1 MVLLYKNKLL
11 EKIPK
16 SSKLAILLIFLLI
29 LWIILIKDS
38 IWIAPLMIYSILE
51 CFINSD
57 ELSDK
62 MITAKGKDI
71 YFFGFSYNILIPII
85 TVFAVCTGLVNIKD
99 NNLNNYILV
108 LYVIIYI
115 YEFILF
121 TLCLNPRKMIN
132 FIRNKGYRISKIED
146 YKKLLNLLII
156 IGCVPPIILILIV

>member
-1 MVLLYKNKLL
+1 MYKNKLL
-11 EKIPK
+11 EKIPE

-29 LWIILIKDS
+29 LWIILIKNS

-71 YFFGFSYNILIPII
+71 YFSGFSYNILIPII
-85 TVFAVCTGLVNIKD
+85 TVFALCTCIINKE
-99 NNLNNYILV
+99 NLNNYILV

-132 FIRNKGYRISKIED
+132 SIRSKGYRISKIED

-156 IGCVPPIILILIV
+156 IGCVPPIILILIA